1 MHLVCFCCVEVTQ
14 LHAGG
19 VIIMVSGNLLN
30 TNVDGK
36 YRQELGELKHEDPQ
50 DLNQHTCF
58 GMYK

>member
-36 YRQELGELKHEDPQ
+36 YRQELGGTE
-50 DLNQHTCF
+50 T
-58 GMYK
+58 